1 MILFVTLSFDPVR
14 SAVADRAEKELTA
27 LLGTPVEIGGVEFG
41 LFNRIVLTNVSVSD
55 TTGSPALTVGHL
67 GAGLSVTETLWHGRP
82 VISYAELI
90 DVGMHL
96 WRDSI
101 GASRSG
107 RRSL

>member
-1 MILFVTLSFDPVR
+1 MRNLFRVLRALLVIVIVVPLALPVILFVTLSFDPVR

-82 VISYAELI
+82 
-90 DVGMHL
+90 
-96 WRDSI
+96 
-101 GASRSG
+101 
-107 RRSL
+107 